1 MSVIA
6 QMEAVAAK
14 RSEYIARII
23 AARTNNLI
31 PVGSSK
37 CGSYSSGEECSDKD
51 DRCTEVDYRDSVT
64 GYNSDDGYGTDNY
77 SEVNCKGGDSVVSY
91 SDYGV
96 HEQCGKAKNKDS
108 GSSALV
114 AESQRRYQLLLG
126 PEWKRYYE
134 QCSGSGGY
142 SSEEDVS
149 SIHHDD
155 DSVSD
160 IYEHS
165 GSSAKD
171 SDSGSSVCVS
181 EPWTQQQ
188 QNYQPYESDT
198 GEHEGGDG
206 YSNVK
211 DVGSI
216 HQDDDSVCDI
226 YEQNGGS
233 ACVSEVWQKQ
243 HQLRRPWTQQQ
254 QNCQPYDGDTGEQR
268 VVMASAA

>member
-1 MSVIA
+1 MSEVNELIA
-6 QMEAVAAK
+6 LVAKLAESQAKLMEEHAK
-14 RSEYIARII
+14 LISAS
-23 AARTNNLI
+23 ANNLI
-31 PVGSSK
+31 LVESSK

-64 GYNSDDGYGTDNY
+64 GYNSDDGYGTDNH
-77 SEVNCKGGDSVVSY
+77 SEVICKGGDSVVSY

-149 SIHHDD
+149 SIH
-155 DSVSD
+155 
-160 IYEHS
+160 
-165 GSSAKD
+165 
-171 SDSGSSVCVS
+171 
-181 EPWTQQQ
+181 P
-188 QNYQPYESDT
+188 
-198 GEHEGGDG
+198 
-206 YSNVK
+206 
-211 DVGSI
+211 
-216 HQDDDSVCDI
+216 DDDSVCDI

-254 QNCQPYDGDTGEQR
+254 QNCQPYDSYTGEHDGGDGFSSMKDVASIHHDGDSDGAGYEQGSGTNDVNSSSSSGDCGRSQTQQR
-268 VVMASAA
+268 QRQQVTEGIT